1 MLTRWFLAHLSI
13 VLNIV
18 RLYVALQFHER
29 LGLVTKT
36 FSRAWTDMY
45 HFLWVV
51 ESLVMAVACPT
62 SSVHGLVVFC
72 RNLRSYIGR
81 IYEVAILLYSPF
93 DHNNTRAH
101 DCVLRIIFI
110 ISIIM
115 LSFLGWNLLGA
126 DSPEYRDFFW
136 TLQMVFQVRRK
147 RKRG

>member
-1 MLTRWFLAHLSI
+1 
-13 VLNIV
+13 
-18 RLYVALQFHER
+18 
-29 LGLVTKT
+29 
-36 FSRAWTDMY
+36 
-45 HFLWVV
+45 
-51 ESLVMAVACPT
+51 
-62 SSVHGLVVFC
+62 
-72 RNLRSYIGR
+72 
-81 IYEVAILLYSPF
+81 LLYSPF
-93 DHNNTRAH
+93 DHNNTRAP